1 VLQKFDCGY
10 GMKDKP
16 LVMALSPERMISRH
30 QQKLKLFN
38 TRLPMI
44 AANTVFKIAHGNIV
58 VDIHGSAD
66 KETLVKAVQAR
77 TELRELMGVVTKK
90 DFDW

>member
-1 VLQKFDCGY
+1 MLSI
-10 GMKDKP
+10 KDKP
-16 LVMALSPERMISRH
+16 YVMALPPERMISWH
-30 QQKLKLFN
+30 QHKLKLFN

-66 KETLVKAVQAR
+66 KETLVKAVIAAR
-77 TELRELMGVVTKK
+77 TELAGMMNEVTDK
-90 DFDW
+90 DIPEFN